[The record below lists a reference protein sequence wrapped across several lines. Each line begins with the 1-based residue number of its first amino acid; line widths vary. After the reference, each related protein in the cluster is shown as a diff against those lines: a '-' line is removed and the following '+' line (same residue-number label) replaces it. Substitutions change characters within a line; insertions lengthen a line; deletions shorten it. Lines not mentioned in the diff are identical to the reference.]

1 MRRFA
6 VALAA
11 AAALLAGAC
20 EIFEDGTPTQIF
32 FEMEGEEGGLQVR
45 VIYSKDFVAGVD
57 EMGVTHVQV
66 FASDTVLHTLPIDTV
81 INIADEQQWFVQAET
96 LAGDTLAVNVVVDV
110 DDRNLVSRFGGIFP
124 NEPFRYVY
132 VFNQRLTESVDV
144 TF

>member
-1 MRRFA
+1 MKRFA
-6 VALAA
+6 GALAVA
-11 AAALLAGAC
+11 AVLLAGAC

-32 FEMEGEEGGLQVR
+32 FEMEGEAGLR
-45 VIYSKDFVAGVD
+45 AKVIYSRDFVAGID

-66 FASDTVLHTLPIDTV
+66 FSSDTVLHTLPFDTTM
-81 INIADEQQWFVQAET
+81 NIAAEQQWFVQAET
-96 LAGDTLAVNVVVDV
+96 LAGDTLAVTVTVDV

-132 VFNQRLTESVDV
+132 VYNQVLTDNVDV

>member
-6 VALAA
+6 VALGAA
-11 AAALLAGAC
+11 AVLLAGAC

-32 FEMEGEEGGLQVR
+32 FGMESEEGGLQAR
-45 VIYSKDFVAGVD
+45 VIYSKDFIAGVD
-57 EMGVTHVQV
+57 EMGITHVQV
-66 FASDTVLHTLPIDTV
+66 FSSDTVLHTLPIDTV
-81 INIADEQQWFVQAET
+81 INIAAEQQWFVQAET

-124 NEPFRYVY
+124 DEPFLYVY
-132 VFNQRLTESVDV
+132 VYNQVLTESVDV

>member
-1 MRRFA
+1 MKRFA
-6 VALAA
+6 GALAVA
-11 AAALLAGAC
+11 AVLLAEAC

-32 FEMEGEEGGLQVR
+32 FEMEGEAGLR
-45 VIYSKDFVAGVD
+45 AKVIYSRDFVAGID

-66 FASDTVLHTLPIDTV
+66 FSSDTVLHTLPFDTTM
-81 INIADEQQWFVQAET
+81 NIAAEQQWFVQAET
-96 LAGDTLAVNVVVDV
+96 LAGDTLAVTVTVDV

-132 VFNQRLTESVDV
+132 VYNQVLTDNVDV

>member
-6 VALAA
+6 VALVAA
-11 AAALLAGAC
+11 TALLAGAC

>member
-1 MRRFA
+1 MKRFA
-6 VALAA
+6 GALAVA
-11 AAALLAGAC
+11 AVLLAGAC

-32 FEMEGEEGGLQVR
+32 FEMEGEAGLR
-45 VIYSKDFVAGVD
+45 AKVIYSMDFVAGID

-66 FASDTVLHTLPIDTV
+66 FSSDTVLHTLPFDTTM
-81 INIADEQQWFVQAET
+81 NIAAEQQWFVQAET
-96 LAGDTLAVNVVVDV
+96 LAGDTLAVTVTVDV

-132 VFNQRLTESVDV
+132 VYNQVLTDNVDV

>member
-11 AAALLAGAC
+11 AATLLAGAC

-32 FEMEGEEGGLQVR
+32 FGMEGEVGGLQAR
-45 VIYSKDFVAGVD
+45 VIYSKDFIAGVD
-57 EMGVTHVQV
+57 EMGITHVQV
-66 FASDTVLHTLPIDTV
+66 FSSDTVLHTLPIDTV
-81 INIADEQQWFVQAET
+81 INIAAEQQWFVQVET

-124 NEPFRYVY
+124 DEPFLYVY
-132 VFNQRLTESVDV
+132 VYNQVLTESVDV